1 MSATQKRAANRSTAR
16 QPATSWKS
24 AGSPDQLGDADQ
36 LAHAIMA
43 ERSDLLPS
51 LERIMTAALDSAG
64 RLRALELFQA
74 ALRDPSDA
82 CRDPRVAIE
91 RCITG

>member
-1 MSATQKRAANRSTAR
+1 MSATAKRAANRSTSKE
-16 QPATSWKS
+16 PAASWKS
-24 AGSPDQLGDADQ
+24 AGSPSQLGGADQ

-51 LERIMTAALDSAG
+51 LERIMTAPLDSAG

-91 RCITG
+91 RCTSG